1 MATGGSSF
9 QEVRATLDQLE
20 ISPSDKATSSPVKE
34 GGSKAS
40 AGEKESGFH
49 GAKGSK
55 PSGTSNP
62 HGGGGY

>member
-1 MATGGSSF
+1 VANTGSSH
-9 QEVRATLDQLE
+9 QEVKAICDKLE
-20 ISPSDKATSSPVKE
+20 ISPSENAPSSPVKG

-40 AGEKESGFH
+40 AGEKESGFK
-49 GAKGSK
+49 GAKGAK

>member
-1 MATGGSSF
+1 MATGGSSYK
-9 QEVRATLDQLE
+9 EVKATLDELE
-20 ISPSDKATSSPVKE
+20 MSPSENAKSSPVKE

>member
-1 MATGGSSF
+1 MANTGSSY
-9 QEVRATLDQLE
+9 QDVKATCDKLE
-20 ISPSDKATSSPVKE
+20 MSPSENAKSSPVKE

-40 AGEKESGFH
+40 AGERESGFK
-49 GAKGSK
+49 GAKGAK

>member
-9 QEVRATLDQLE
+9 QEVKATLDKLE
-20 ISPSDKATSSPVKE
+20 ISPSENAKSSPVKE

-40 AGEKESGFH
+40 AGERESGFK
-49 GAKGSK
+49 GAKGAK